1 MWPFPKA
8 VGFELLA
15 SAESNLSPDV
25 FGVLEAEVAL
35 TMCHV
40 QLIFSARFISLSKPN
55 SSKRMKGHSLVF
67 EMCGLLLGD
76 DKNTFF
82 TNIYK

>member
-1 MWPFPKA
+1 MWLFPKA

-25 FGVLEAEVAL
+25 FRVLEVEVVL
-35 TMCHV
+35 IMCHV
-40 QLIFSARFISLSKPN
+40 QLMFSAHFISLSKPD

-67 EMCGLLLGD
+67 EIHGL
-76 DKNTFF
+76 
-82 TNIYK
+82 